1 MDRLFVPM
9 CTRQFRSFQNRG
21 KTWEV
26 RRRGRQWTKQFVR
39 QGRTVELRCGYGKTN
54 KVLWGTIGLVYD
66 VSSIDELFE
75 NVPFEKLQTYSASL
89 ETAKLFTFWEF
100 FGEQAV
106 VPMSTEIDLIAFEVI
121 LNK

>member
-54 KVLWGTIGLVYD
+54 KVLWGTIGLVY
-66 VSSIDELFE
+66 E
-75 NVPFEKLQTYSASL
+75 TYSASL
-89 ETAKLFTFWEF
+89 ETARLFTFWEF

-106 VPMSTEIDLIAFEVI
+106 VPMSTKIDLIAFEVI
-121 LNK
+121 LNKK